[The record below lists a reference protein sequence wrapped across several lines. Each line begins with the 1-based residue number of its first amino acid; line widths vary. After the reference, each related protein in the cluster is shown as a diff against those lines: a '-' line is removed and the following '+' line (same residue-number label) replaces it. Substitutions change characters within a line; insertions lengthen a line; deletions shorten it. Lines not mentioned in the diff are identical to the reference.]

1 MQPVPAY
8 HPQNYP
14 PEGAQWP
21 RFGDPQLDRA
31 LASISAEAHAALVRK
46 RVDNQPMHMER
57 LHYHGLA
64 PRTPAAHEGA
74 TEPMGAAEHPIETQ
88 SDAGFVS
95 AGDAEGEQEGETSQ
109 PSGIRRMASG
119 IGHVVRN
126 YVYPATRDII
136 APAMA
141 DAAVHGAKGLIWLT
155 AKSAWTAAQL
165 FWVLNG
171 GEGEFPESVG
181 DEPSSS
187 SSSARQAL
195 TWNSEADAD
204 EVERLSKKG
213 KGFLVEELYKT
224 NGWRRVFEQEDAKGY
239 ANDESALF
247 RKKLGQMSKRDLA
260 EVLVK
265 LHKNQ

>member
-8 HPQNYP
+8 HPENYP
-14 PEGAQWP
+14 PHGEQWP
-21 RFGDPQLDRA
+21 HFGDPQLDKA
-31 LASISAEAHAALVRK
+31 LASISAEAHTALVKK
-46 RVDNQPMHMER
+46 RVENQPMHMER
-57 LHYHGLA
+57 LQYHNLA
-64 PRTPAAHEGA
+64 PRASVTHV
-74 TEPMGAAEHPIETQ
+74 GAAEQPMGETQ
-88 SDAGFVS
+88 SDSGFVS
-95 AGDAEGEQEGETSQ
+95 AGDAQGEQEEEEPPQS
-109 PSGIRRMASG
+109 SGIRRMASG

-155 AKSAWTAAQL
+155 GKSAWTAAQL
-165 FWVLNG
+165 FWVLSG
-171 GEGEFPESVG
+171 GEGSFPVG
-181 DEPSSS
+181 DEPPSGSSS
-187 SSSARQAL
+187 SSQHSL

-213 KGFLVEELYKT
+213 KGFLVEELYRTK
-224 NGWRRVFEQEDAKGY
+224 GWRKVFEQEDARGY

-265 LHKNQ
+265 LNKNQ

>member
-57 LHYHGLA
+57 LHYHSHAL
-64 PRTPAAHEGA
+64 RTPAAHEGSA
-74 TEPMGAAEHPIETQ
+74 ESLGAAEQPIETL
-88 SDAGFVS
+88 SDPGYVS
-95 AGDAEGEQEGETSQ
+95 AGDAEGEQEGEASQ

-155 AKSAWTAAQL
+155 ARSAWTAAQL
-165 FWVLNG
+165 FMVLNG
-171 GEGEFPESVG
+171 GEGEFPEFLG
-181 DEPSSS
+181 DEQSSS

-204 EVERLSKKG
+204 EIERLSKKG

-224 NGWRRVFEQEDAKGY
+224 KGWREVFEQEDARGY

-265 LHKNQ
+265 LNKNQ